1 MRRCAVDVS
10 EGMSI
15 ASSSLAESGRDLA
28 EFGRVSMLSEYG

>member
-1 MRRCAVDVS
+1 VDVS

-28 EFGRVSMLSEYG
+28 EFGQVPVVSESG